1 MEFKDKVVLVTGG
14 GSGIGRATALR
25 FAAEGAR
32 VVIIGRTADEL
43 EDAAREI
50 EERGGEV
57 LPVVADISDAE
68 AMEQAYKQTD
78 ARFGRLDVVFVHAGV
93 NGTWAPLDTMTLEE
107 WEETIRINL
116 TGTFLTIKPAI
127 ARLRKSGGGAI
138 VVTSSV
144 NGNTLFVNAGASAY
158 SASKAGQ
165 VALVK
170 QLAVELA
177 RDKIRVN
184 AILPGW
190 IDTNVGQTGEKRDTE
205 RIEVKRE
212 FPEGSVPL
220 TGGGP
225 GQPEQVAEVVLF
237 LASERASH
245 VTGASIVVDGGESLV
260 E

>member
-1 MEFKDKVVLVTGG
+1 MEFKDKVVFVTGG

-25 FAAEGAR
+25 FAQEGAR
-32 VVIIGRTADEL
+32 VVLVGRDEGEL
-43 EDAAREI
+43 VDAAREV
-50 EERGGEV
+50 EKQGGEA

-68 AMEQAYKQTD
+68 AMERAYRDAD
-78 ARFGRLDVVFVHAGV
+78 ARFGRLDVVFAHAGV
-93 NGTWAPLDTMTLEE
+93 NGMWAPLDAMTPEE
-107 WEETIRINL
+107 WDETIRINL
-116 TGTFLTIKPAI
+116 TGTFLTIRPAI
-127 ARLRKSGGGAI
+127 ARLRRSGGGAI

-144 NGNTLFVNAGASAY
+144 NGNVLFVNAGASAY

-177 RDKIRVN
+177 RDHIRVN
-184 AILPGW
+184 AVLPGW
-190 IDTNVGQTGEKRDTE
+190 IETNVEQTGQKRGTE
-205 RIEVKRE
+205 RVEVKRE

-237 LASERASH
+237 LASARASH
-245 VTGASIVVDGGESLV
+245 VTGAALVVDGGESLV